1 MFAINP
7 PRLPMTRMLVAYAAT
22 LVVFCCCDFVWLGW
36 IAKDYYQSQ
45 LGGMLLAQPNWG
57 AAVAFYAL
65 YAAGVVLF
73 CIAPALEA
81 AALVKAALLGALLGA
96 LAYATYDLSNLATLK
111 GWPVALALVDIAWGA
126 FVTALAATA
135 GYQITRWSGVTG

>member
-1 MFAINP
+1 
-7 PRLPMTRMLVAYAAT
+7 MTRMLVAYVAT
-22 LVVFCCCDFVWLGW
+22 LILFCFCDFVWLGW

-45 LGGMLLAQPNWG
+45 LGGMLLAQPNW
-57 AAVAFYAL
+57 AAAIAFYAL

-73 CIAPALEA
+73 CIAPALDA
-81 AALVKAALLGALLGA
+81 GSMGKAALLGALLGA

-111 GWPVALALVDIAWGA
+111 GWPVVLALVDIAWGA

-135 GYQITRWSGVTG
+135 GYQITRLSGITG